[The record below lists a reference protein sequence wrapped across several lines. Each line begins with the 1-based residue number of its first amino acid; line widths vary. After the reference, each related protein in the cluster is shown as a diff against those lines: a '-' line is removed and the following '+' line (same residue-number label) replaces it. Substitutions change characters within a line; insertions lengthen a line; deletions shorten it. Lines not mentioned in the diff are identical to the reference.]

1 MRRKAPSRG
10 RIKYLSILFTIL
22 TYWIGLLFFGCNPSI
37 TGGPFIRQVAND
49 FNGDGIGDTL
59 VGANA
64 ESSGGIGAGAA
75 YVFYGSTSMASSIDA
90 SNANVK
96 LIGEAV
102 NDSLGRSVASGDVN
116 NDGFY
121 DVIVGAPFED
131 SGGLSAGAVYVFY
144 GSASLPSSIDA
155 SNANVKLIGE
165 LGGDVFGV
173 SVSSGDVNNDGFDDV
188 IVGANLENSGGG
200 DAGAAYVLYGST
212 SLATSIDASAT
223 NVKLIGEA
231 AGDQFGYSAN

>member
-37 TGGPFIRQVAND
+37 TGGQFIRQVAND

-96 LIGEAV
+96 LIGETGG
-102 NDSLGRSVASGDVN
+102 DQLGYSVASGDVN

-121 DVIVGAPFED
+121 DVIVGA
-131 SGGLSAGAVYVFY
+131 
-144 GSASLPSSIDA
+144 
-155 SNANVKLIGE
+155 
-165 LGGDVFGV
+165 
-173 SVSSGDVNNDGFDDV
+173 
-188 IVGANLENSGGG
+188 NLENSGGG
-200 DAGAAYVLYGST
+200 DAGAVYIFYGS
-212 SLATSIDASAT
+212 SSMASSIDASTAD
-223 NVKLIGEA
+223 VKIIGEA
-231 AGDQFGYSAN
+231 AFDYFGNSVASGDVNNDGFDDIVAGAIGEA

>member
-96 LIGEAV
+96 LIGETGG
-102 NDSLGRSVASGDVN
+102 DQLGYSVASGDVN

-121 DVIVGAPFED
+121 DVIVGAYGES
-131 SGGLSAGAVYVFY
+131 SGGAVAGAVYVFY
-144 GSASLPSSIDA
+144 GSASLSSSIDA
-155 SNANVKLIGE
+155 SLAGVKIIGE
-165 LGGDVFGV
+165 AAGDQLGW
-173 SVSSGDVNNDGFDDV
+173 SVASEDINNNGFDDV
-188 IVGANLENSGGG
+188 IVGADLENSGGG